1 MKDTRTE
8 YHKEWRKKNPKKYA
22 MNQLNFWK
30 KRVKELEQE
39 ERELFG
45 SDKSSDDEDVQQ
57 LKKRHL
63 GQGIYK
69 NHNTKGNES

>member
-45 SDKSSDDEDVQQ
+45 SDKSSDDEDAQ
-57 LKKRHL
+57 
-63 GQGIYK
+63 
-69 NHNTKGNES
+69 